1 MKKHKSLGQVYTP
14 DWIVDEILDNVGY
27 TSERILNATILEQ
40 SCGDG
45 AFLKRIVTLFIQEA
59 KKSKLS
65 EKQIKQK
72 IEKQIIAF
80 EIDTLKPRRIKLE

>member
-14 DWIVDEILDNVGY
+14 DWIVDEILENVGY
-27 TSERILNATILEQ
+27 GAERILTSTILEP

-45 AFLKRIVTLFIQEA
+45 AFLKRIVSLFMQEA
-59 KKSKLS
+59 KKKKLS

-72 IEKQIIAF
+72 IEKQINAF
-80 EIDTLKPRRIKLE
+80 EIDTEEYH